1 MFEGGRMDPRELGKL
16 VFYRVVD
23 YCENHSG
30 DTPLDCMLSHNPDEY
45 STFASLYLND
55 EELEELE
62 SVENPKAFD
71 DEAEKEYAERWKEW
85 LSEKIAY
92 DLGHLEIED
101 LAYNIANKDE
111 LNNASKVERLKAY
124 AEVLREFADAIK
136 RALQE
141 QKPLSSEQL
150 YEWFRRLAEVT
161 SSFNMDYRKAIQY
174 YLDVYSMSDA
184 GVQLQTLNAL
194 LSYIDITLNRIEY
207 YYLPELGALTNKI

>member
-1 MFEGGRMDPRELGKL
+1 MFESSRMDPHELGKL

-30 DTPLDCMLSHNPDEY
+30 DTPLDCMLSHNPDEF

-55 EELEELE
+55 EEIGELE

-111 LNNASKVERLKAY
+111 LDNASKVERLKAY

-141 QKPLSSEQL
+141 KKPLSSANL
-150 YEWFRRLAEVT
+150 HKWFKRLAEFAPSDQT
-161 SSFNMDYRKAIQY
+161 EYIKDADF
-174 YLDVYSMSDA
+174 YLDFYDMYDVD
-184 GVQLQTLNAL
+184 QLQTLDL
-194 LSYIDITLNRIEY
+194 LLQYVNRTLRKIENE
-207 YYLPELGALTNKI
+207 YLPELGALTNKI

>member
-1 MFEGGRMDPRELGKL
+1 MDPREEAEL
-16 VFYRVVD
+16 VFNRVVD

-71 DEAEKEYAERWKEW
+71 DEAEKEYAKLWNEW
-85 LSEKIAY
+85 LAEKIAY
-92 DLGHLEIED
+92 DLGSLEIEN
-101 LAYNIANKDE
+101 LAYNIANKDG
-111 LNNASKVERLKAY
+111 LDNTSKVERLKAY

-141 QKPLSSEQL
+141 KKPLSSANL
-150 YEWFRRLAEVT
+150 NKWFRRLAEVT
-161 SSFNMDYRKAIQY
+161 SSFNTDYRKTIQY
-174 YLDVYSMSDA
+174 YLDVYNMYD
-184 GVQLQTLNAL
+184 VDQLQTLDL
-194 LSYIDITLNRIEY
+194 LLQYVNRTLRKIENE
-207 YYLPELGALTNKI
+207 YLPELGALTNKI